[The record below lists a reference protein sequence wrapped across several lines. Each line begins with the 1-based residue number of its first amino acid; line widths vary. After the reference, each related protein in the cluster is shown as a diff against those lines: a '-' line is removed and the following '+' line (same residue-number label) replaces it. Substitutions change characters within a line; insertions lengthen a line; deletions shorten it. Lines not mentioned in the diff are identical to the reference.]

1 MFVVL
6 ALLVI
11 AFCSRGEKPLFGQ
24 VDESLLGYGEEEIIV
39 ETSPTDISVE
49 SCVGPHF
56 TLVFL
61 QPVAVSHPYATIIFT
76 STNYLEK
83 PDAYVSR
90 QEEAENPMC

>member
-11 AFCSRGEKPLFGQ
+11 AFCSRGKKQLFVEIDQ
-24 VDESLLGYGEEEIIV
+24 NRLGYGEEEIIIK
-39 ETSPTDISVE
+39 EPSTDVSVE
-49 SCVGPHF
+49 SCVGPHI

-61 QPVAVSHPYATIIFT
+61 QPVAVSHPYAAIIF

-83 PDAYVSR
+83 PDGHVSR
-90 QEEAENPMC
+90 QK